1 MGKTNKNNQ
10 KENDFRKE
18 KRDKTEKRK
27 PKMQPFSKKD
37 RI

>member
-1 MGKTNKNNQ
+1 MSKTNKNNQ

-18 KRDKTEKRK
+18 KKEQTERK
-27 PKMQPFSKKD
+27 KLKMKPFSKKD